1 MKPIISPGANPK
13 PAAMGNSE
21 VTIVEEWVALLSAGT
36 AYPATFVNAIL
47 VAFYISTHFTFTNL
61 LYDRYARRAGLSYAK
76 GNNIKDNRSHAA
88 TAETSWIYINTLL
101 LQSLS
106 EVAFFICYHLLQI
119 DDVFM

>member
-21 VTIVEEWVALLSAGT
+21 VTLVEEWVALLSA
-36 AYPATFVNAIL
+36 ATFVNAIL

>member
-1 MKPIISPGANPK
+1 MSRAK
-13 PAAMGNSE
+13 AACIRF
-21 VTIVEEWVALLSAGT
+21 TILAWFSGV
-36 AYPATFVNAIL
+36 
-47 VAFYISTHFTFTNL
+47 
-61 LYDRYARRAGLSYAK
+61 SYAK

-106 EVAFFICYHLLQI
+106 EVAFFICYHLLQT